1 MVYKPV
7 VKKFLGKDVRVI
19 DVDTNTWIILKDVF
33 SALGRVKIDGT
44 WTDEKKKMLQF
55 LKDIDKICDHETF
68 VVDLGKKRGRG
79 NKSNGNIQEVEC
91 LLIET
96 LPIVITQFRPTAR
109 KGEDALREWQ
119 DFMKWV
125 NELLVEANAHEVIL
139 KDKEEQK
146 RISDT
151 ITNETDAKM
160 VVVNTQ
166 ISKMMAELI
175 GVYPDIKKIN
185 KDELKI
191 YQPKTTIDLI
201 EVRQEALKIYE
212 QQIIINDDY
221 KCAYDNTLKYMKK
234 IYKI

>member
-1 MVYKPV
+1 
-7 VKKFLGKDVRVI
+7 
-19 DVDTNTWIILKDVF
+19 
-33 SALGRVKIDGT
+33 
-44 WTDEKKKMLQF
+44 
-55 LKDIDKICDHETF
+55 
-68 VVDLGKKRGRG
+68 
-79 NKSNGNIQEVEC
+79 
-91 LLIET
+91 
-96 LPIVITQFRPTAR
+96 
-109 KGEDALREWQ
+109 
-119 DFMKWV
+119 
-125 NELLVEANAHEVIL
+125 
-139 KDKEEQK
+139 
-146 RISDT
+146 
-151 ITNETDAKM
+151 M